1 MHKVFISYSISNEA
15 QLNDPKPKKSSKKDH
30 LEGEPQNPIF
40 VKKMQTKMKKQRKT
54 QHSPLTFSMQALPIK

>member
-1 MHKVFISYSISNEA
+1 MHKVFIPYSISNEA

-54 QHSPLTFSMQALPIK
+54 QHSPPDFLNASSPH